1 METFTQVGA
10 AKYVGTS
17 KQQMYRYTKTGRIK
31 LNRDGRIEKHELD
44 QFLRDQLSKY
54 GADGRDLSSQEKRG
68 VVRGMHDLTL
78 HHFTVWLYQEMAP
91 ALSGLLAEKKVPKKE
106 NLEICKEFYKLIL
119 FFTFKYNS
127 EDILN
132 KFCVECDGEDFD
144 QIHYRFTGERIKSK
158 PSDLKL
164 QLPKMFLD
172 LLTPKERGEADKT
185 FRERKIKWDK

>member
-91 ALSGLLAEKKVPKKE
+91 ALSVLLAEKKVPKKE

-119 FFTFKYNS
+119 FFTYEYNDR
-127 EDILN
+127 DILN
-132 KFCVECDGEDFD
+132 NFIVECDGEDFD
-144 QIHYRFTGERIKSK
+144 QLHYRFTGENIKSK

-164 QLPKMFLD
+164 QLPDMFLD
-172 LLTPKERGEADKT
+172 LLPSKERAW
-185 FRERKIKWDK
+185 IKVKK